1 MHLVWD
7 LHVEKKL
14 PQGLSIARTAAE
26 IFISP
31 KKTFS
36 FYEDGKTPIMTNVT
50 YDHTHIMEKAIRT
63 TCPYGFML
71 RDLTQ
76 EFISRFS
83 DELLLR
89 DRYANA
95 IGSNGVSGRHNLGA
109 CIGTGNSRFFNYSLF
124 GRYYLLL

>member
-1 MHLVWD
+1 VRSFTREYLGSLLREIEVHITNEHSLPAHALLASIETATKQCIWNLHL
-7 LHVEKKL
+7 EKKL

-36 FYEDGKTPIMTNVT
+36 FYEDGKPPIMTNVT

-83 DELLLR
+83 DELLL
-89 DRYANA
+89 
-95 IGSNGVSGRHNLGA
+95 
-109 CIGTGNSRFFNYSLF
+109 
-124 GRYYLLL
+124 